1 MPNAYNRLSTLV
13 ETGNTAENKI
23 NMLSILNAHILIAM
37 AGESAYR
44 QPVSEQTQDNFGL
57 W

>member
-1 MPNAYNRLSTLV
+1 MV
-13 ETGNTAENKI
+13 ETGDIAENKI
-23 NMLSILNAHILIAM
+23 NMFPILNAHILIAM

-44 QPVSEQTQDNFGL
+44 QPVSEKTQGSFRL